1 MFGGKRKERKNKNRE
16 RPVKS
21 TNWIWILKY
30 IWFYPIRQSRSHLPW
45 MGRVLQQ
52 CSSQEDQEDLNE
64 HESCSQI
71 SYTNMDHHHIL
82 TRRNLN
88 IVEKLQFHQISDL
101 QIKLLDRESQLWEL
115 VPSRDLWECC
125 VWWIKL
131 FLWEKKKWLQQ
142 LSAHHASY
150 ISGIQSNS

>member
-1 MFGGKRKERKNKNRE
+1 
-16 RPVKS
+16 
-21 TNWIWILKY
+21 
-30 IWFYPIRQSRSHLPW
+30 

-52 CSSQEDQEDLNE
+52 CSSQEDQEDLKE

-125 VWWIKL
+125 V
-131 FLWEKKKWLQQ
+131 
-142 LSAHHASY
+142 
-150 ISGIQSNS
+150 